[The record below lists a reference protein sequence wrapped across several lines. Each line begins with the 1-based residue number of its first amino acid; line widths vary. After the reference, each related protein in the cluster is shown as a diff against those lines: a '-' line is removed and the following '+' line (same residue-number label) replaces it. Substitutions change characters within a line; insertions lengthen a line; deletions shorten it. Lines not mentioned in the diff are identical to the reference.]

1 MMSFSRKLMA
11 AVLFSILGV
20 GAAWSQIL
28 TGPTLQFN
36 HPYNISS
43 MGMNQFQGYADE
55 AFISPGDING
65 DGLVDY
71 VRGMRNSW
79 GSNGIG
85 FWINNGTTPNV
96 SFTYSGDNP
105 YGIVTATSGQMIH
118 TDLWDMDNDG
128 DLDILAI
135 SADVDGIMMWENIG
149 TATAPAFSTH
159 TILYADLIDGGRSL
173 TIADYNGDGLKDLIA
188 GVYNSETTYHDVL
201 LLINTGSLG
210 LPLFEGALI
219 NPNSINISAM
229 SLTSW
234 NVPNLTF

>member
-1 MMSFSRKLMA
+1 MSFTKKLMA
-11 AVLFSILGV
+11 VMLLLMLFV
-20 GAAWSQIL
+20 GTASSQIL

-65 DGLVDY
+65 DGQVDY

-96 SFTYSGDNP
+96 SFTYSGDNA

-135 SADVDGIMMWENIG
+135 SADVDGIMVWENTG

-159 TILYADLIDGGRSL
+159 ITLYADLIEGGRSL

-188 GVYNSETTYHDVL
+188 GVYNSVAGYHDVL
-201 LLINTGSLG
+201 LLTNTGTLG
-210 LPLFEGALI
+210 TPLFESG
-219 NPNSINISAM
+219 
-229 SLTSW
+229 
-234 NVPNLTF
+234 V